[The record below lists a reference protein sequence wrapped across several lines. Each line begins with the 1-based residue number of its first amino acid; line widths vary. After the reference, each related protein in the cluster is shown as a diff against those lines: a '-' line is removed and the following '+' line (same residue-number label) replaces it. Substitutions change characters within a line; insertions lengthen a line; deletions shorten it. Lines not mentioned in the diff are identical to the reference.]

1 MILGGLCRTS
11 GGCLRLLLR
20 LLMLMQLLMLLM
32 LLRLLLLLLF
42 WFVQR
47 PKG

>member
-20 LLMLMQLLMLLM
+20 LLMLMQLLMLLLM
-32 LLRLLLLLLF
+32 LLML